1 MFTAIEIE
9 QIEKHK
15 GNYSKVAYKAL
26 KAIRERYDEQERS
39 NKDCGCSMAKRKIW
53 ITDFFEWYEEIN
65 R

>member
-15 GNYSKVAYKAL
+15 GSYSKVAYKAL
-26 KAIRERYDEQERS
+26 KAIRERYDEQEKE
-39 NKDCGCSMAKRKIW
+39 NEDCGCSMANRKIW